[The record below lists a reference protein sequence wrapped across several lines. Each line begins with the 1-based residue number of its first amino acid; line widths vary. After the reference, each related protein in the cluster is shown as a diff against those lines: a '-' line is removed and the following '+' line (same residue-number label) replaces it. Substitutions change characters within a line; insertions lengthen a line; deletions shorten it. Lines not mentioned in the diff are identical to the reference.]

1 MGVRENK
8 IERYLDEQVTAL
20 GGLTRKWVC
29 PGRRGVPDRIA
40 VVAGITWFV
49 EVKTPNGSHSSQQTR
64 EIKKLQDAGAY
75 VTTVRSHADV
85 DRLTASLK
93 FQINCKRAADHTA
106 ALHEGDDLGVD
117 SGPWFD
123 QYEEDSND

>member
-8 IERYLDEQVTAL
+8 IERYLNERVTEL

-29 PGRRGVPDRIA
+29 PGHRGVPDRIA

-49 EVKTPNGSHSSQQTR
+49 EVKTRDGSHFPQQTR
-64 EIKKLQDAGAY
+64 EIKKLRDAGAY
-75 VTTVRSHADV
+75 VTTVHSHADV
-85 DRLTASLK
+85 DRFIASLK
-93 FQINCKRAADHTA
+93 FQINCKRAADRKA